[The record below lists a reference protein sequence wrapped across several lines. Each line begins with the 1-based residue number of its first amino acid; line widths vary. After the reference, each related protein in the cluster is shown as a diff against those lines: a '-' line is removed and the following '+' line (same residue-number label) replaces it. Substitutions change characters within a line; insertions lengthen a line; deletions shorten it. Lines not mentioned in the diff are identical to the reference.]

1 MLRIAALTLAAAL
14 LAAACASG
22 PTTEVSIRDE
32 LPQTTTTTEPPPE
45 GVTFVRIRNA
55 SFRPSNLTLDLNEFQ
70 IVRWINEDDREY
82 QITSRAR
89 VEGEP
94 VFQGPLLGPGD
105 EWEFDFT
112 TLDPDVHRYFME
124 LGAQT
129 IPGLVDTRP
138 AQ

>member
-1 MLRIAALTLAAAL
+1 MLRIIAVALVAAAL
-14 LAAACASG
+14 ASACASG
-22 PTTEVSIRDE
+22 PGEGNSGNF
-32 LPQTTTTTEPPPE
+32 PQTTTTTLPPPE
-45 GVTFVRIRNA
+45 GVTVVRIRNA
-55 SFRPSNLTLDLNEFQ
+55 SFRPSNLTIDIDELQ

-82 QITSRAR
+82 TITSRAR
-89 VEGEP
+89 VDGER
-94 VFQGPLLGPGD
+94 VFQSPVLGPGD

-112 TLDPDVHRYFME
+112 TVEPDVHRYFME

>member
-1 MLRIAALTLAAAL
+1 MLRIIALTLVAAT
-14 LAAACASG
+14 LAGACASG
-22 PTTEVSIRDE
+22 PGEGNSGIA
-32 LPQTTTTTEPPPE
+32 PQTTTTTLPPPE
-45 GVTFVRIRNA
+45 GVTFVRINNA
-55 SFRPSNLTLDLNEFQ
+55 SFRPSNLTIDLDELQ

-82 QITSRAR
+82 TIVSRAR
-89 VEGEP
+89 VDGER
-94 VFQGPLLGPGD
+94 VFQSPVLGPGD

-112 TLDPDVHRYFME
+112 TVPPDVHRYFME

>member
-1 MLRIAALTLAAAL
+1 MLRIITLSVAAAL
-14 LAAACASG
+14 LTTACASG
-22 PTTEVSIRDE
+22 PSPGVAAGGGRPE
-32 LPQTTTTTEPPPE
+32 TTTTTEPPPE

-55 SFRPSNLTLDLNEFQ
+55 SFRPSNLTIDIDEFQ

-89 VEGEP
+89 VDGER
-94 VFQGPLLGPGD
+94 VFQSPLLGPGD
-105 EWEFDFT
+105 QWEFDFT
-112 TLDPDVHRYFME
+112 TVDPDVHRYFTE